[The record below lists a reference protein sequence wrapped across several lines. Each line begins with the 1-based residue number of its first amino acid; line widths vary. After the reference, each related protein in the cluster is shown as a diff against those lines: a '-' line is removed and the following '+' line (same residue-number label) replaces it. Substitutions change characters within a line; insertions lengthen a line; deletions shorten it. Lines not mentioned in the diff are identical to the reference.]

1 MAEVFGYSEVV
12 QQRVAGMPKRLP
24 SWQRRRLDFHY
35 IVCTAEEVKH
45 FGEHHELGL
54 FTERQYRTAP
64 FDSGVDTRFDPSTVI
79 SRGLYVGLRPL

>member
-1 MAEVFGYSEVV
+1 
-12 QQRVAGMPKRLP
+12 
-24 SWQRRRLDFHY
+24 
-35 IVCTAEEVKH
+35 VCTAEEVKH